1 MWNKFKT
8 NNKDPRPWYGKLRV
22 TSYELQVASCEL
34 LVTSWSLK
42 NELKFKSASSTP
54 RVTSS
59 NSRVTSSILR
69 VTSSNL
75 LITSSKPRVP
85 KA

>member
-34 LVTSWSLK
+34 LVTSWSLN

-59 NSRVTSSILR
+59 ILR

-75 LITSSKPRVP
+75 RITSSKARVP
-85 KA
+85 KS